1 MSSFMNRVSNFLF
14 GEAGRRG
21 RRPRSRGTALLCV
34 AGIGVLAAI
43 VVGFRLVGQ
52 TPKPTPDLSAADRV
66 PCETLRKHGDP
77 GARACWERLSRSSI
91 PAVRAEGLWGL
102 KDYKGAFDT
111 FNAAVDANP
120 KNVNL
125 KVRYGLFLLDAPRG
139 KPSLGDDQFKA
150 ALQMDEKNAQA
161 LLGLAK
167 VAEEDFG
174 PDAVKLAEQAL
185 ESDPKLYEARE
196 LIARVALED
205 NNEDK
210 AVAEANKAVAMSP
223 EALDAMAILAT
234 VDWLNDKPSAPPV
247 GQILTTSP
255 WIDKILKVNPHD
267 GEAYATAGHFFVINR
282 RYTEGIEYYRK
293 ALELDPDLQGAR
305 SELGINLMRLGKEE
319 EAKSML
325 EQAWNA
331 GYQDKATQNTLN
343 LMTSYAKFDTFKT
356 PTTILKIQKKESA
369 LVRPYLQA
377 ELDKII
383 ATYEKKYK
391 YHLTVP
397 VQVEAY
403 PDHEDFAVRTVG
415 MPGLGALGVTFN
427 TVVAIDSPSAA
438 DPQRGPGSFHWA
450 TTLWH
455 EMSHVYVLSMTNSRV
470 PRWFTEGLAVY
481 EETAINPD
489 WGARLDPPSIM
500 AIRDKKLLPI
510 ADLDRGYIHPTY
522 PEQVIVSYFQ
532 GGRTLTYIVQKWG
545 YDTVLNMIRDYGNN
559 LTTPQ
564 VIEKELKITPEEFDK
579 QFIPW
584 VEAQTKTTVENFGT
598 WSKGVRT
605 VNDEIKTKDWA
616 AVIKDG
622 TAIRDLYSDY
632 VEPGSIYEALAQA
645 YTAQKDTPQAL
656 AQLKRYAEI
665 GGRNPD
671 TLRQLATLEQESGD
685 KRAAVATLE
694 KINYIYLRD
703 EKAHQMLADLDMEL
717 GNPTEAIQEYSAVLA
732 LKPVDPAGTHYR
744 LAKAYQAVHK
754 DNDAMDEVLSSLE
767 IAPGYRDAQKLL
779 LELNKESPIV
789 KQ

>member
-1 MSSFMNRVSNFLF
+1 MRPLYNRSLTV
-14 GEAGRRG
+14 A
-21 RRPRSRGTALLCV
+21 ALS
-34 AGIGVLAAI
+34 LALIA
-43 VVGFRLVGQ
+43 LVGIAHKLKAQ
-52 TPKPTPDLSAADRV
+52 SPKAAAPAATDRIA
-66 PCETLRKHGDP
+66 CETLRKHGDA
-77 GARACWERLSRSSI
+77 GARACWERLSRSTNLAI
-91 PAVRAEGLWGL
+91 RAEGLWGL
-102 KDYKGAFDT
+102 KDYKGAFDV
-111 FNAAVDANP
+111 FNSAVDANP
-120 KNVNL
+120 KDVNL

-139 KPSLGDDQFKA
+139 KPSMGDDQFKA
-150 ALQMDEKNAQA
+150 ALEIDDKNAQA

-167 VAEEDFG
+167 VAEEDYG
-174 PDAVKLAEQAL
+174 PNAVKLAEQAL
-185 ESDPKLYEARE
+185 EIDPKLYEARE
-196 LIARVALED
+196 LTARVALED
-205 NNEDK
+205 NNEDR

-234 VDWLNDKPSAPPV
+234 VDWLNDKPAAPPA
-247 GQILTTSP
+247 GQILTSSP

-267 GEAYATAGHFFVINR
+267 GEAYAIAGHFFVINR
-282 RYTEGIEYYRK
+282 RYTEGIQYYRK
-293 ALELDPDLQGAR
+293 ALELDPDLQSAR
-305 SELGINLMRLGKEE
+305 SELGINLMRLGKEDEAKAMLE
-319 EAKSML
+319 EAF
-325 EQAWNA
+325 NA
-331 GYQDKATQNTLN
+331 GYQDKATTNTLN
-343 LMTSYAKFDTFKT
+343 LMNSYAKFDTFKT
-356 PTTILKIQKKESA
+356 PTTILKIQKKEAA
-369 LVRPYLQA
+369 LVRPYLQS

-403 PDHEDFAVRTVG
+403 PDHEDFAVRTMG

-455 EMSHVYVLSMTNSRV
+455 EMSHVYVLSMTNNRV

-489 WGARLDPPSIM
+489 WGDRLDHPSVM

-510 ADLDRGYIHPTY
+510 ADLDRGYIHPSF
-522 PEQVIVSYFQ
+522 PEQVIVSYYQ
-532 GGRTLTYIVQKWG
+532 GGRTITYIVQKWG
-545 YDTVLNMIRDYGNN
+545 YDTVLNMIHDYANN
-559 LTTPQ
+559 MTTPQ

-584 VEAQTKTTVENFGT
+584 VEAQTKTTVDNFDA
-598 WSKGVRT
+598 WAKGVRSINNN
-605 VNDEIKTKDWA
+605 VKTKDWG
-616 AVIKDG
+616 AVIKEG

-632 VEPGSIYEALAQA
+632 VDPGSVYEALAQA
-645 YTAQKDTPQAL
+645 YIATKETPKAL
-656 AQLKRYAEI
+656 EQLKRYAQI

-671 TLRQLATLEQESGD
+671 TLKQLAGLEEEAGD
-685 KRAAVATLE
+685 KKAAAATLE

-703 EKAHQMLADLDMEL
+703 DKAHQKLADLDMEL
-717 GNPTEAIQEYSAVLA
+717 GNPTEAIQEYNAVLA

-754 DNDAMDEVLSSLE
+754 NNEAMDEVLSSLE

-779 LELNKESPIV
+779 LELNKESPSE
-789 KQ
+789 KK